1 MKNKIIKKLAAVL
14 VTAAM
19 IGTGFSIVSAADV
32 SDIEIQS
39 EEAIDFSEEPV
50 IEFTEEIPEEIPEE
64 VTETEPI
71 QEEIEVQP
79 EENQEIQIDPSE
91 TVSDEGTGEIAEED
105 VDIIFSDGSEE
116 LEEPEEP
123 VIKTD
128 FLYENEEVV
137 ITAKVSEEAAL
148 PENAEIKAEK
158 LMPGDPRYEEA
169 KKASVDSLGTAED
182 AEYTFYDVT
191 FAVDG
196 NEVELPKG
204 AAEIQMEFKNA
215 VPLEESDKQSA
226 LHISKTE
233 DGTVA
238 EDVTAERNSDAVSSA
253 GFSF

>member
-1 MKNKIIKKLAAVL
+1 MKNNIIKKLAAVF

-19 IGTGFSIVSAADV
+19 IGTRFSLVSAADV

-39 EEAIDFSEEPV
+39 EEVFEVSEEPV
-50 IEFTEEIPEEIPEE
+50 IEFAEDIPEEE
-64 VTETEPI
+64 VTETEPV
-71 QEEIEVQP
+71 QEEPEVQP
-79 EENQEIQIDPSE
+79 EENQEIQAESSE
-91 TVSDEGTGEIAEED
+91 TVSDEESSETAEED

-116 LEEPEEP
+116 AEEIEEP

-137 ITAKVSEEAAL
+137 ITAKVSETAAL

-191 FAVDG
+191 FTVDG
-196 NEVELPKG
+196 NEAELPKG
-204 AAEIQMEFKNA
+204 AAEIRMEFKNA
-215 VPLEESDKQSA
+215 VPLEESDKQSV

-238 EDVTAERNSDAVSSA
+238 EDVTAESNADTVSSS

>member
-1 MKNKIIKKLAAVL
+1 MKNNIVKKLTAVF

-19 IGTGFSIVSAADV
+19 IGTGFSLVSAADV
-32 SDIEIQS
+32 SDIEVQS
-39 EEAIDFSEEPV
+39 EETIEVSEEPV
-50 IEFTEEIPEEIPEE
+50 VEFTEESPEKI
-64 VTETEPI
+64 TETEPV

-79 EENQEIQIDPSE
+79 EENQEIQVDPSE
-91 TVSDEGTGEIAEED
+91 TVSDEETGEISGED

-116 LEEPEEP
+116 FTEPETP

-148 PENAEIKAEK
+148 PEYAEIKAEK

-169 KKASVDSLGTAED
+169 KKASVDSLDTAED

-191 FAVDG
+191 FTVDG

-215 VPLEESDKQSA
+215 SPLEESDKQSA
-226 LHISKTE
+226 LHISRTE
-233 DGTVA
+233 EGTVA
-238 EDVTAERNSDAVSSA
+238 EDVTAQSNSDAVSSA